1 MNKKIFRPDGKF
13 FGIAMKIEKDGNDI
27 LVTMPGDLPG
37 MLEKTII
44 FSGGEIVY
52 EDNDRIY
59 IDYQWSGLVPL
70 L

>member
-1 MNKKIFRPDGKF
+1 
-13 FGIAMKIEKDGNDI
+13 MKIEKDGNDI

-59 IDYQWSGLVPL
+59 IDYQ
-70 L
+70 